1 MKKLDKKNKAL
12 HEVFQ
17 QAYLRAT
24 PSADFDKLL
33 EEAFIDDKGMKHIDY
48 DAYVLDNS
56 IADEIIQEVYKKYKI
71 TSKLDKQFI
80 SYNYHLGASP
90 RSIFKN

>member
-1 MKKLDKKNKAL
+1 MKKTDKKNKAL

-33 EEAFIDDKGMKHIDY
+33 EEAFVDDKGMKHINY
-48 DAYVLDNS
+48 DAYVLDNI
-56 IADEIIQEVYKKYKI
+56 IADEIIQEIYKKYKI
-71 TSKLDKQFI
+71 TNRLDKEFI
-80 SYNYHLGASP
+80 SFNYYLGASP
-90 RSIFKN
+90 RSTFKN